1 MRWTEVAGYSAVTSD
16 TVQNEKNLVD
26 SGMRPPFKRSKDIN
40 ILYHLGKEDRDGFP
54 LAHDG

>member
-1 MRWTEVAGYSAVTSD
+1 MAGYSAVTSD

-26 SGMRPPFKRSKDIN
+26 SGMTPPFKRSKDIN

-54 LAHDG
+54 LAHEG